1 MSKDREMKVVLRRE
15 KAKDVRVEL
24 APGRREL
31 AESPHI
37 AIAAVVSL
45 PRAQGACSHT
55 SSVNPSVRRVCPGRR
70 GACP

>member
-1 MSKDREMKVVLRRE
+1 MKAALRRE
-15 KAKDVRVEL
+15 KAKDARAEL

-45 PRAQGACSHT
+45 PRAQGAC
-55 SSVNPSVRRVCPGRR
+55 P
-70 GACP
+70 

>member
-15 KAKDVRVEL
+15 KVKDARIEL

-37 AIAAVVSL
+37 AIAAVASL
-45 PRAQGACSHT
+45 PWVQGAC
-55 SSVNPSVRRVCPGRR
+55 P
-70 GACP
+70 

>member
-1 MSKDREMKVVLRRE
+1 MKVVLRRE

-45 PRAQGACSHT
+45 PPGAGSLPLSVGPP
-55 SSVNPSVRRVCPGRR
+55 SSI
-70 GACP
+70 